1 MVLDETEYVLVQLRV
16 LAVGKIKEA
25 YLREGIEEYLKRLRT
40 YARVEVVP
48 VREEPYRNNFSATQK
63 EQVIER
69 EADSL
74 LKASS
79 AAGYTI
85 ALDSRGQMLSSE
97 ALADLLAEL
106 QVRGTSVVQF
116 VIGGSLG
123 LSPRVRQ
130 AADLIWSLGPATFP
144 HALVRLLLLEQIYRA
159 FTIIKGE
166 PYHK

>member
-1 MVLDETEYVLVQLRV
+1 MQLRV

-25 YLREGIEEYLKRLRT
+25 YLREGIEEYLKRLRPYT
-40 YARVEVVP
+40 RIEIVS
-48 VREEPYRNNFSATQK
+48 VREEPYRNNFSAAQK

-74 LKASS
+74 LKACS

-85 ALDSRGQMLSSE
+85 ALDRQGEMLSSE
-97 ALADLLAEL
+97 AFAGLLAKL
-106 QVRGTSVVQF
+106 QVQGKPAVQF
-116 VIGGSLG
+116 IIGGSLG

-144 HALVRLLLLEQIYRA
+144 HGLVRLILMEQIYRA
-159 FTIIKGE
+159 FTMIKGE